1 MRMGGSWGVR
11 RLGSF
16 FRIRS
21 RIWFLFGEELWRVC
35 VYGHRGDLVS
45 CFDRKDL
52 GGMALVCISGVNME
66 GMEMYFDWV
75 SQ

>member
-16 FRIRS
+16 FV
-21 RIWFLFGEELWRVC
+21 FVLVFGFFWLELWRVC
-35 VYGHRGDLVS
+35 VYGHRGDLGS